1 MIKIVK
7 AISKGG
13 SHFYRVNG
21 VETPSVT
28 TILKPLSPFFNKPST
43 NDNNS
48 FKHIYADIGTLIHYN
63 ILKQFGKI
71 DPPEEELPDFPWISE
86 KVNDSMKQLNNFVN
100 DHDIEVH
107 AVEQFIYSPA
117 PYPFAG
123 RLDLIADVDDTRCI
137 IDLKTGQEYE
147 YYDYQ
152 IAAYWGAA
160 RSERLI
166 TDGLLLY
173 IYAHPQKNPENLYRE
188 RWYNIDELN
197 KNNYI
202 FMMHA
207 KDWYD
212 SKIQAKTI

>member
-1 MIKIVK
+1 MVR
-7 AISKGG
+7 AISREG

-21 VETPSVT
+21 IEIPSVT
-28 TILKPLSPFFNKPST
+28 TILKPLSPYFNEKPST
-43 NDNNS
+43 NDNNT
-48 FKHIYADIGTLIHYN
+48 FKNIYASIGTHIHYN
-63 ILKQFGKI
+63 ILKQFDKI
-71 DPPEEELPDFPWISE
+71 DHPEEELPNIPWVSE
-86 KVNDSMKQLNNFVN
+86 KIINSMKQWNDFTR

-107 AVEQFIYSPA
+107 AVEQFVYSGGI
-117 PYPFAG
+117 YPFAG
-123 RLDLIADVDDTRCI
+123 RLDMICDIDGKRCI
-137 IDLKTGQEYE
+137 LDIKTGNEYE

-152 IAAYWGAA
+152 LAAYWGIAK
-160 RSERLI
+160 SDKLI
-166 TDGLLLY
+166 TDGILLY